1 MKRRPLARPVRSLL
15 ALAAAG
21 ALVGLSACLGG
32 GRPDIPFTVL
42 DSRYSAPA
50 SRFLALGPG
59 LVVHYRDQ
67 GNPQGPVIVL
77 VHGYSASL
85 EAWEAWVRRLPEF
98 RVITLD
104 LPGHGLTRAP
114 RDYHGTVDGFADLV
128 DDVAQRLN
136 AGRYVVGGNSLGG
149 AVAWD
154 LALRR
159 PEHLRGLVL
168 VDAAGWPRPGG
179 TGERPVLISLLAGNP
194 IGRAI
199 ARDLESRPLVRQG
212 LIAAYNDPNLVT
224 PAVVGRYMD
233 LSRGPGHRDILLT
246 IDNRPAQ
253 AVDAGAFLAIHA
265 PTLVL
270 HGEADRIVPVAD
282 GRRFATGIP
291 GARLITYPGV
301 GHLPMEQIPDQ
312 SATDLRQFL
321 QSLTP

>member
-1 MKRRPLARPVRSLL
+1 MKRRPLVRPVRAFA

-21 ALVGLSACLGG
+21 MLLALSACLAG

-50 SRFLALGPG
+50 SRFLDLGPG

-67 GNPQGPVIVL
+67 GNPNGPVIVL

-85 EAWEAWVRRLPEF
+85 EAWEPWVRRLPDF
-98 RVITLD
+98 RVITFD

-114 RDYHGTVDGFADLV
+114 QGYRATVDGFADLV
-128 DDVAQRLN
+128 DEVAQRLS

-159 PEHLRGLVL
+159 PDHLRGLVL
-168 VDAAGWPRPGG
+168 VDAAGWPRRGG
-179 TGERPVLISLLAGNP
+179 TGERPALVALLAGNP
-194 IGRAI
+194 VGRAI
-199 ARDLESRPLVRQG
+199 ARDFESRPMVRQG
-212 LIAAYNDPNLVT
+212 LIAAYNDPNIVT
-224 PAVVGRYMD
+224 AAVVRRYMD
-233 LSRGPGHRDILLT
+233 LARGPGHRDILLT
-246 IDNRPAQ
+246 IDNRPAH
-253 AVDAGAFLAIHA
+253 AVDSGTFMAIHL

-282 GRRFATGIP
+282 GRQFATGIP

-321 QSLTP
+321 QSLAP